1 MRERAAGAVPGAGEE
16 RVDGGEYDARASVSV
31 DAGGVDL
38 GAECVFE
45 VCARRRERVA
55 DNDFDA

>member
-1 MRERAAGAVPGAGEE
+1 MRERAAGAVPSAGEE
-16 RVDGGEYDARASVSV
+16 RVDGSEYDAGASVSV
-31 DAGGVDL
+31 NAAGDNL

-45 VCARRRERVA
+45 ICAGRTEIVA